1 MRVVVPL
8 SVSGPKSRLADV
20 LSPAER
26 RAFALVMCR
35 DVLAAARDAGLDP
48 ELLATAPVD
57 LDAPTTVDD
66 RPLSEAVNA
75 VLADATDATDAADGT
90 GTDGDDEDADGNG
103 NGNENGDGDG
113 DGDGGTGAHEPV
125 CVLMADLALATP
137 DAVARLVDAPGEVV
151 VAPGRGGGTN
161 ALVVRHPDFRV
172 DYHGVSYRDH
182 REAAAA
188 LDASVTV
195 VDSMRL
201 ATDVDEPADLVEV
214 LLHGP
219 GDAPDWLRERGVALS
234 VGDGRVSVTRE
245 SPPGG

>member
-75 VLADATDATDAADGT
+75 VLADATDAPDATDATDGT
-90 GTDGDDEDADGNG
+90 GTDGDDENGDG
-103 NGNENGDGDG
+103 NGNENGDD
-113 DGDGGTGAHEPV
+113 GTGAHEPV

-219 GDAPDWLRERGVALS
+219 GDAPGWLRERGVALS

>member
-1 MRVVVPL
+1 MHVVVPL
-8 SVSGPKSRLADV
+8 SVSGPKSRLDGV
-20 LSPAER
+20 FSPAER

-35 DVLAAARDAGLDP
+35 DVLAAARGAGLEP
-48 ELLATAPVD
+48 ELLATDPVD

-75 VLADATDATDAADGT
+75 VLADAEPDPRD
-90 GTDGDDEDADGNG
+90 
-103 NGNENGDGDG
+103 
-113 DGDGGTGAHEPV
+113 PV

-137 DAVARLVDAPGEVV
+137 EAVSRLVDAPGEVV

-161 ALVVRHPDFRV
+161 ALVVRHPEFRV

-182 REAAAA
+182 RAAAAA
-188 LDASVTV
+188 LDASVAA

-219 GDAPDWLRERGVALS
+219 GDAPDWLREHGVSLS

-245 SPPGG
+245 